1 MVEHVADGDPFRHS
15 RGVEKVEPGRHRLQH
30 AQARRSRKPGAPDMP
45 DHDFRIRQQ
54 RGKMGHMAL
63 IVEDRRFQRR
73 FDLSKNSRRD
83 GSGKMAEKQS
93 FHPLSS
99 LMNVR
104 SNSALSCRALTTGD

>member
-15 RGVEKVEPGRHRLQH
+15 RGVEKVEPGRHRLQQ
-30 AQARRSRKPGAPDMP
+30 AQARCGRKSSAPDMP

-54 RGKMGHMAL
+54 QGKMGHIAH

-104 SNSALSCRALTTGD
+104 SNSALSRRALTTGD